1 MTKNV
6 SGTQI
11 CLMYSAPTT
20 SFSRSTCRSK
30 ASLKKS
36 NKVCKLAYHSPLAHV
51 LPGIRPELPEV
62 HVEGEVHELLA
73 EVADAEDVEGDPD
86 SDGLASIVGA
96 DSTVITN
103 LG

>member
-1 MTKNV
+1 MESCHLLIDEERIRDPDQPNV
-6 SGTQI
+6 LRTHHE
-11 CLMYSAPTT
+11 LLNPEV
-20 SFSRSTCRSK
+20 RSVEPEPVV
-30 ASLKKS
+30 A
-36 NKVCKLAYHSPLAHV
+36 
-51 LPGIRPELPEV
+51 PELPEV

-86 SDGLASIVGA
+86 SDGLASIVGS